1 MTIDLATASDG
12 ELASLALAGRQAAY
26 GEIMRR
32 HREPLLR
39 LIRAHTGANDE
50 SVDVLQDCFVAAFA
64 SLGQLDLTRPMRPW
78 LARVAINKA
87 RDWRRRRTVRQFFSM
102 ALPLTPDIAAS
113 IADDAPGADT
123 LVADRAALNFTIA
136 ALASLP
142 ANLKEPLIL
151 SALDGWPQAAI
162 GDFLGISEKAV
173 ETRISRAR
181 QRLRELMATSN
192 RL

>member
-12 ELASLALAGRQAAY
+12 ELAGLAMAGGQAAY

-39 LIRAHTGANDE
+39 LIRAHIGSSDE
-50 SVDVLQDCFVAAFA
+50 AVDVLQDCFVAAFA

-87 RDWRRRRTVRQFFSM
+87 RDWRRRRMVRQFFSM
-102 ALPLTPDIAAS
+102 ALPLSSGVADS
-113 IADDAPGADT
+113 IADDAPGADAI
-123 LVADRAALNFTIA
+123 LIGRASLNATMA
-136 ALASLP
+136 AIASLP

-162 GDFLGISEKAV
+162 GELLGISEKAV

-181 QRLRELMATSN
+181 QRLRHILAASN
-192 RL
+192 R

>member
-78 LARVAINKA
+78 LALIAINKS
-87 RDWRRRRTVRQFFSM
+87 RDWRRRRVVRRFFSM
-102 ALPLTPDIAAS
+102 ALPLSPDIADTV
-113 IADDAPGADT
+113 ADDAPGADAVLT
-123 LVADRAALNFTIA
+123 GRAALNATLA
-136 ALASLP
+136 AVASLP

-162 GDFLGISEKAV
+162 GELLGISEKAV

-181 QRLRELMATSN
+181 QRLRHILAASN
-192 RL
+192 R